1 MSDQLAL
8 LPGYLLAHLQ
18 LTLVALGLGAGFSIP
33 VGIAVTRNPAL
44 EGPVLGVAG
53 VIQTIPSLALLA
65 IMVPALAGLA
75 AVGLEVRSIGYLP
88 AIIAL
93 TLYSV
98 LPILRN
104 TVTGIRGVDPA
115 LLEAAA
121 GVGMTAAE
129 RLRRVELPLAMPV
142 IVAGLRTAT
151 VWVVGTATLS
161 TPVGA
166 TSLGNFIFSGLQ
178 TRNEAAI
185 LTGCIAAA
193 GLAVLLDQLIRRIEV
208 GLRERRRASWV
219 ASSGVL
225 LLLVVV
231 AGGAAIPRSDAVR
244 PVIIG
249 SKTFT
254 EQYILS
260 EVLAQWIEAET
271 PHRTEAVQSLGN
283 TVLLD
288 ALVADDLDLYV
299 DYSGTVWAEHMGQ
312 KSLPGRAEVL
322 SGVTT
327 WLEEEKGLTVV
338 GGLGFQNTY
347 VLGMRREQAER
358 LGIRTLSD
366 LARHAGSLEIGG
378 DYVFFDRAEWAA
390 LEERYA
396 FVFRAER
403 TMDPALMYE
412 AAAAGEVDVI
422 SAYSTDGRIAAMDL
436 VMLEDDLGV
445 IPPYD
450 ALVIASARLARDAP
464 DAVAALRSLA
474 GRIDETKMQRMNF
487 SVDDGGLT
495 PAEVARRF
503 HAERPAD

>member
-1 MSDQLAL
+1 VNDQLAL
-8 LPGYLLAHLQ
+8 LPGYLTAHLQ
-18 LTLVALGLGAGFSIP
+18 LTLVALFLGAGVSIP
-33 VGIAVTRNPAL
+33 LGVAVTRRHRL
-44 EGPVLGVAG
+44 EGPVLGTAG
-53 VIQTIPSLALLA
+53 VVQTIPSLALLA

-75 AVGLEVRSIGYLP
+75 SLGIAVRSIGYLP

-104 TVTGIRGVDPA
+104 TVTGIRGVDAA
-115 LLEAAA
+115 LLEAAD
-121 GVGMTAAE
+121 GVGMTPGE

-166 TSLGNFIFSGLQ
+166 TSLGNFIFTGLQ

-185 LTGCIAAA
+185 LTGCVAAA
-193 GLAVLLDQLIRRIEV
+193 GLAVLLDQLIRLVES
-208 GLRERRRASWV
+208 GLRERRRRRVAAAS
-219 ASSGVL
+219 AVL
-225 LLLVVV
+225 GLLVAYAGWAALPV
-231 AGGAAIPRSDAVR
+231 AGGGRTIT
-244 PVIIG
+244 IG

-260 EVLAQWIEAET
+260 EVLAQWVEAGTGRET
-271 PHRTEAVQSLGN
+271 RAVQSLGN

-288 ALVADDLDLYV
+288 AVVAGDLDVIV
-299 DYSGTVWAEHMGQ
+299 DYSGTIWAEHMGR
-312 KSLPGRAEVL
+312 KTLPGREQVL
-322 SGVTT
+322 AGATR

-347 VLGMRREQAER
+347 ALGMRRAQADA
-358 LGIRTLSD
+358 LGVRTVSD
-366 LARHAGSLEIGG
+366 LAAHASTLSIGA
-378 DYVFFDRAEWAA
+378 DYVFFERAEWTA
-390 LEERYA
+390 LQQTYGLA
-396 FVFRAER
+396 FASQRS
-403 TMDPALMYE
+403 MDPALMYE
-412 AAAAGEVDVI
+412 AVAAGDVDVI
-422 SAYSTDGRIAAMDL
+422 SAYSTDGRIAALDL
-436 VMLEDDLGV
+436 VMLEDDRGV

-450 ALVIASARLARDAP
+450 AMIIVSARLAREAP
-464 DAVAALRSLA
+464 DAVAALRRLV
-474 GRIDETKMQRMNF
+474 GRIDESRMQRMNF

-503 HAERPAD
+503 LAAEVER